1 VAGEPLAEAVVGV
14 NLSPRQLGSPGLVD
28 LVRAV
33 LAEHGVAPERLVLEI
48 TEEALL
54 EDWDTAVD
62 VVSELRE
69 LGVGVA
75 VDDFGT
81 GYSSMRYLRR
91 FETSTLK
98 IDREFVEVV
107 ADEPRTRAL
116 VASVIDLA
124 RALDL
129 VTVAEGIETL
139 DQLEVLRAL
148 GCRRAQGYLFDKPMS
163 RDAFGELLLARHT
176 YPMGPHPAQRTVPVP
191 RQHGDTAPLRNLA

>member
-1 VAGEPLAEAVVGV
+1 M
-14 NLSPRQLGSPGLVD
+14 
-28 LVRAV
+28 
-33 LAEHGVAPERLVLEI
+33 
-48 TEEALL
+48 
-54 EDWDTAVD
+54 
-62 VVSELRE
+62 
-69 LGVGVA
+69 
-75 VDDFGT
+75 DDFGT

-124 RALDL
+124 RALEL

-148 GCRRAQGYLFDKPMS
+148 GCGRAQGYLFDRPMD
-163 RDAFGELLLARHT
+163 RDAFGALLLARHT
-176 YPMGPHPAQRTVPVP
+176 YPMGPHPAHRAVPVP
-191 RQHGDTAPLRNLA
+191 RSHGDVAPLRNLA